1 MAENKLPT
9 FDTLEELTEFFDAND
24 MGDYWQTM
32 PEVEFEITLAKK
44 TRLVAIE
51 EALAERV
58 AKIAKDKKVSP
69 EVLIQTWLKE
79 KLELSEHN
87 AA

>member
-1 MAENKLPT
+1 MAENELPQ

-51 EALAERV
+51 EALAERRCQNSAGV
-58 AKIAKDKKVSP
+58 EKVTP
-69 EVLIQTWLKE
+69 EAA
-79 KLELSEHN
+79 LSKRGSTKN
-87 AA
+87 SS

>member
-1 MAENKLPT
+1 MAESKLPD
-9 FDTLEELTEFFDAND
+9 FDSLKELADFFDAND

-32 PEVEFEITLAKK
+32 PEVTFDVAVTRK

-58 AKIAKDKKVSP
+58 AKAAKEKRVSP
-69 EVLIQTWLKE
+69 EVLIEAWLEE
-79 KLELSEHN
+79 KLAL
-87 AA
+87 AD

>member
-69 EVLIQTWLKE
+69 EVLIQAWLEE
-79 KLELSEHN
+79 KLELTE
-87 AA
+87 

>member
-9 FDTLEELTEFFDAND
+9 FDTLEELTGFFDAND
-24 MGDYWQTM
+24 LGDYWQTM
-32 PEVEFEITLAKK
+32 PEVEFEIALAKK

-51 EALAERV
+51 ETLAERV
-58 AKIAKDKKVSP
+58 AKIAKDQKVSP

-79 KLELSEHN
+79 KLELTEKS

>member
-44 TRLVAIE
+44 IRLVAIE

-69 EVLIQTWLKE
+69 EVLIQAWLEE
-79 KLELSEHN
+79 KLELNEHN
-87 AA
+87 AT

>member
-9 FDTLEELTEFFDAND
+9 FDTLEELTEFFAAND
-24 MGDYWQTM
+24 VGDYWPTM

-44 TRLVAIE
+44 TRLIAIE

-58 AKIAKDKKVSP
+58 AKIAKDKNVSP
-69 EVLIQTWLKE
+69 EVLIQMWLEE
-79 KLELSEHN
+79 KLELTDQD
-87 AA
+87 AV

>member
-24 MGDYWQTM
+24 MGDYWPTM

-69 EVLIQTWLKE
+69 EVLIQTWLEE
-79 KLELSEHN
+79 KLELTDQD